1 MLNWFIGIRQCF
13 DAIGSKLTEGVKTH
27 FAHSAKYFKCR
38 SNCCNNINIYTPK
51 SCAIMNG
58 ASNRWMRTV
67 TPNCVKKG
75 ESNVS
80 EFYTPKN

>member
-1 MLNWFIGIRQCF
+1 MLNWLIGIRECF
-13 DAIGSKLTEGVKTH
+13 DAIGSKLTD
-27 FAHSAKYFKCR
+27 YIKCR

-67 TPNCVKKG
+67 TSNCVKKG

-80 EFYTPKN
+80 GFYTPKN

>member
-13 DAIGSKLTEGVKTH
+13 DAIGSKLTD
-27 FAHSAKYFKCR
+27 YFKCR

-67 TPNCVKKG
+67 TPICVKKG

-80 EFYTPKN
+80 GFFTPKN

>member
-1 MLNWFIGIRQCF
+1 MLNWLIGIRECF
-13 DAIGSKLTEGVKTH
+13 DAIGSKLTD
-27 FAHSAKYFKCR
+27 YIKCR

-58 ASNRWMRTV
+58 ASNRWIRAV
-67 TPNCVKKG
+67 TPNCAKKG